1 MRKKIALITGASG
14 GIGSCIA
21 RRFAHG
27 GMNLVILGRDEEKL
41 TALKQEL
48 TDLGA
53 DVLTCAGNL
62 CDESFADTVIDDTKT
77 HFGGLDVLVNC
88 AGLAQSCPFEEISMA
103 DFDRIMALNVRAPF
117 MLCQKALPLLRQ
129 SDCASIINIASVVA
143 HKGYP
148 LQSVYAASKHALAGF
163 TKSLA
168 NEVYKDGIR
177 VHLIS
182 PGGVLTDMVRT
193 ARPDLKPD
201 GMTLPEEVA
210 DVAAFLI
217 EHRNN
222 AVIDEICIHRDGK
235 EPFA

>member
-1 MRKKIALITGASG
+1 MAKKKVALITGASG

-21 RRFAHG
+21 RRFASNG
-27 GMNLVILGRDEEKL
+27 IAVVLLGRNEEKL
-41 TALKQEL
+41 AALKQEFGDDTL
-48 TDLGA
+48 
-53 DVLTCAGNL
+53 VCAG
-62 CDESFADTVIDDTKT
+62 DITDSSFLRQVIDQVEA
-77 HFGGLDVLVNC
+77 HFGALDILVNC
-88 AGLAQSCPFEEISMA
+88 AGIAQSQKFEDITEE
-103 DFDRIMALNVRAPF
+103 DYDRIMALNVRAPF
-117 MLCQKALPLLRQ
+117 LLCQKALTLLRK
-129 SDCASIINIASVVA
+129 SDCAEIINIASVVA

-193 ARPDLKPD
+193 SRPDLKPD

-210 DVAAFLI
+210 DVAAFFV

>member
-1 MRKKIALITGASG
+1 MKKKVALITGASG

-21 RRFAHG
+21 RRFAASG
-27 GMNLVILGRDEEKL
+27 IATVLLGRNEEKL
-41 TALKQEL
+41 AKLQQEL
-48 TDLGA
+48 GEDTL
-53 DVLTCAGNL
+53 VCAGDITDSSFL
-62 CDESFADTVIDDTKT
+62 QQVIGQVES
-77 HFGGLDVLVNC
+77 HFGALDILVNC
-88 AGLAQSCPFEEISMA
+88 AGAAQSQRFEEITEE
-103 DFDRIMALNVRAPF
+103 DYDRIMALNVRAPF
-117 MLCQKALPLLRQ
+117 LLCQKALPLLRK
-129 SDCASIINIASVVA
+129 SDCAEIINIASVVA
-143 HKGYP
+143 HKGYS

-193 ARPDLKPD
+193 SRPDLKPD

-210 DVAAFLI
+210 DVAAFFI

-222 AVIDEICIHRDGK
+222 AIIDEICIHRDGK

>member
-1 MRKKIALITGASG
+1 MKKKVALITGASG

-21 RRFAHG
+21 RKFAEMG
-27 GMNLVILGRDEEKL
+27 ICVIALGRNEEKL
-41 TALKQEL
+41 AALQQEL
-48 TDLGA
+48 SEDA
-53 DVLTCAGNL
+53 FICAGDITNSAFL
-62 CDESFADTVIDDTKT
+62 QQVIEQTEAR
-77 HFGGLDVLVNC
+77 FGSLDILVNC
-88 AGLAQSCPFEEISMA
+88 AGVAQSQKFEDITEA
-103 DFDRIMALNVRAPF
+103 DYDRIMTLNVRAPF
-117 MLCQKALPLLRQ
+117 LLCQKALPLLRE

-193 ARPDLKPD
+193 SRPDLKPD
-201 GMTLPEEVA
+201 GMTLPEEIA
-210 DVAAFLI
+210 DIAAFFI

-222 AVIDEICIHRDGK
+222 AIIDEICVHRDGK